1 MVEANSEMR
10 GNKGVQISIAELPQ
24 IKSDYYQ
31 KDTGKLRS
39 SKNKFSDK
47 NFQL

>member
-1 MVEANSEMR
+1 MVGFSGEMR
-10 GNKGVQISIAELPQ
+10 GNKGVLISIAELPQ

-31 KDTGKLRS
+31 KDMGKLRS